1 MDEYLILLLF
11 LGILFALYFY
21 RNEIFGKKDQH
32 IIQPIRHKDKKSHH
46 KKSHY
51 KKHKHRK
58 DESDSESNSSES
70 SKSSNVSSDK
80 SERDNMSEGTFPS
93 IGSEL
98 SHNDDETFE

>member
-21 RNEIFGKKDQH
+21 RNEIFGKKDQQ
-32 IIQPIRHKDKKSHH
+32 IIQPIRHKHKKSHH

-58 DESDSESNSSES
+58 DESNSSES

-80 SERDNMSEGTFPS
+80 SECDNVSEGTFPS